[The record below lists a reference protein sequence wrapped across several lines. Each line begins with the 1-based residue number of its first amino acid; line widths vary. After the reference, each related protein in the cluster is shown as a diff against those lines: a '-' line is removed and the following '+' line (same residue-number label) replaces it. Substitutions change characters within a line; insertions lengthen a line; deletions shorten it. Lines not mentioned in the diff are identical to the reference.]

1 MKYLRLLR
9 YLLYGIVALLG
20 IALLLPLVLGRFY
33 QEPRYPV
40 TVLDEGWTVEYEE
53 AVTENLSWKEIT
65 SRTLHADDAV
75 LLMHQLPLSDAPD
88 AALML
93 PLGFTVYRVYL
104 EEELIATYGDSASI
118 ASVPR
123 HTAFLALPEGSG
135 GKLLSVAVNATQED
149 ALRLSG
155 EVLMGSRGDLYRYWL
170 QENAYGLFF
179 GIFFLVYGMLLLCV
193 SVGVRK
199 TPGGNLSWLSA
210 AAVLICAG
218 LNHLTYAELI
228 SFAFSDPAMNT
239 MLHGASLWML
249 PAALMLASASVLT
262 GRFRR
267 IQILVSA
274 GHAALALLMIFLH
287 GMGRAAMAFGSH
299 FLLFQLLVLAETAA
313 FTALTVLCYR
323 RERISFQAMTAGAAA
338 AAAGGLINLFFF
350 GSLRRHT
357 FGISLGFTTLS
368 AGMLLFIGAVM
379 LRYYLT
385 QADYREEMRRNK
397 RLSGVAYT
405 DPLTGLANR
414 ARCAQY
420 MQELD
425 REKAKYCI
433 INYDVNGLKKINDTL
448 GHTQG
453 DRFLKGFA
461 YILKVFFKDTGLVGR
476 MGGDEYVV
484 FLKDADLAM
493 GEDKADAFQ
502 VLLLKMNRAE
512 GTAFKYEA
520 SYGVAHSDEVR
531 SHKSD
536 DVYRLADDRMYEMK
550 RMVHLRNGGDGRD

>member
-1 MKYLRLLR
+1 MR
-9 YLLYGIVALLG
+9 YLLYGIIALAG
-20 IALLLPLVLGRFY
+20 IVLLLPVGLRRFY
-33 QEPRYPV
+33 TAPRHPM
-40 TVLDEGWTVEYEE
+40 TVLSDGWTVEYEE
-53 AVTENLSWKEIT
+53 TVTENVSFAEI
-65 SRTLHADDAV
+65 SSYTLNRGEA
-75 LLMHQLPLSDAPD
+75 LLLLHRLPEQDAPD
-88 AALML
+88 ASLML
-93 PLGFTVYRVYL
+93 PLGFSVYRVYL
-104 EEELIATYGDSASI
+104 EDELIATFGDSASE
-118 ASVPR
+118 AAVPQ
-123 HTAFLALPEGSG
+123 HTAFLPLPEDSG
-135 GKLLSVAVNATQED
+135 GKLLSIAMNATQND

-155 EVLMGSRGDLYRYWL
+155 DVIAGSRGDLYLYWL

-179 GIFFLVYGMLLLCV
+179 GMFFLVYGLLLLCV

-210 AAVLICAG
+210 AAVLVLSG
-218 LNHLTYAELI
+218 LNHLTYAEAV
-228 SFAFSDPAMNT
+228 SYAFSDPALNT
-239 MLHGASLWML
+239 LLFGASLWL
-249 PAALMLASASVLT
+249 FPAALMLASASVLQ
-262 GRFRR
+262 GFFRK
-267 IQILVSA
+267 IQMYVA
-274 GHAALALLMIFLH
+274 GGHFALALLMILLH
-287 GMGRAAMAFGSH
+287 VMGRTGGSFGSR
-299 FLLFQLLVLAETAA
+299 FRLFIVLAVLETAGA
-313 FTALTVLCYR
+313 VALTVLCYR
-323 RERISFQAMTAGAAA
+323 REHIPFQAMSAGCGFAACGGVIHLLFFGALNRKTYGFHLGFSALTAG
-338 AAAGGLINLFFF
+338 LLV
-350 GSLRRHT
+350 
-357 FGISLGFTTLS
+357 FTGT
-368 AGMLLFIGAVM
+368 VM

-397 RLSGVAYT
+397 KLSGIAYT

-453 DRFLKGFA
+453 DRFLKGFG

-512 GTAFKYEA
+512 GAAFKYEA

-550 RMVHLRNGGDGRD
+550 RIVHLRNGGDGRD